1 MKKENTVHVVLLVIS
16 LLTLIGLALQF
27 FAIKTYIHQEIEKS
41 EAIKVGGMENYATL
55 KTLYESEGFKSAQKQ
70 QISQALAQ
78 MNGQQPAAQDQ
89 GDTAAG
95 QFPTGKLTPDQLAA
109 VKKDAYVAGNKD
121 AKVTIVEYSDPEC
134 PFCIRHHNDKTIST
148 VMASFEGNVNHIA
161 KVVQGVNHQGTEY
174 KSLAILCAGKLGG
187 ADAYYGL
194 FDAIMGGSTPETLV
208 PTSQVVSLATKL
220 GLNQKNFSSC
230 LDTKELASVYAAN
243 WKEAV
248 GFNSTGTPGNLI
260 INNETGEWT
269 LIAGAYPAATFTQ
282 VIAPWLQ

>member
-1 MKKENTVHVVLLVIS
+1 MKKENTVHVVLLIIS
-16 LLTLIGLALQF
+16 LLTLIGLAFQF
-27 FAIKTYIHQEIEKS
+27 FAIKNYVHQEIEKS
-41 EAIKVGGMENYATL
+41 EAIKVGGIENYETL
-55 KTLYESEGFKSAQKQ
+55 KSLYESEGFKSAQKQ
-70 QISQALAQ
+70 QIANALAQ
-78 MNGQQPAAQDQ
+78 MNGQQPAAQEQ
-89 GDTAAG
+89 GDTAG

-148 VMASFEGNVNHIA
+148 VMASFEGNVNHIL
-161 KVVQGVNHQGTEY
+161 KVVQGVNHPGTEY

-187 ADAYYGL
+187 EKAYYGL
-194 FDAIMGGSTPETLV
+194 FDAILGGSTPESPIATTQV
-208 PTSQVVSLATKL
+208 PGLATTL
-220 GLNQKNFSSC
+220 GLNQKNFTSC
-230 LDTKELASVYAAN
+230 VDTKELAAAYAAN